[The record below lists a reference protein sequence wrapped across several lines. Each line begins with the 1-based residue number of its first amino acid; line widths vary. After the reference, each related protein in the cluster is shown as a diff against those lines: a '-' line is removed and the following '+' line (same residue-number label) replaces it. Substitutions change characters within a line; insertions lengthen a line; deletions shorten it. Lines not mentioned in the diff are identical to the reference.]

1 MLPCVRETGHL
12 DELCDQVSDAVLD
25 TCLTS
30 DPKSK
35 VACEAVTKDN
45 MVTVAGKSTTQAKT
59 GYEKVLREVVN
70 KIVFDSY
77 VDDLSSME
85 GKGV

>member
-12 DELCDQVSDAVLD
+12 DEFCDRVSDAVLD

-35 VACEAVTKDN
+35 AACEAVTKDN